1 MKKYIKFAVIFA
13 ILAIVG
19 LVVYNKFVVKDEAPK
34 AITMKLEKGNIRSIV
49 SASGE
54 VYAQDLVDVG
64 AQVSGQIK
72 KLYVGVG
79 DVVKKGDMIAE
90 IDSIKQENEISK
102 QKAQLLIHEANLEAT
117 KISAQNAKIKYDREL
132 KLYKKNATSLEAV
145 ENAKNT
151 AALQEA
157 SLKQITAQIEQ
168 TKLALN
174 TAETDLGYT
183 KITAP
188 IDGTIVSVPV
198 EEGKTINANQSTPT
212 IVKIADLTK
221 MEIKME
227 VAEGDISKIKK
238 GMKVEYTILSDL
250 KNIKTAEVS
259 VIDPGLTTLSD
270 GSYGSSS
277 SASSSNSAKYYYVK
291 VFVDNS
297 DDFLKIGMTTENSII
312 VNQKEDAFYLPTSAL
327 KRDRK
332 GDYVLVADGNSVEKV
347 YVKTG
352 ISDDINTEIIE
363 GIAKSDVVVLTDG
376 GTTMRSNGGR
386 GAPMMRF

>member
-1 MKKYIKFAVIFA
+1 MKKLKFLI
-13 ILAIVG
+13 ILAVLALLG
-19 LVVYNKFVVKDEAPK
+19 YFVYNKFFVKAEAPK
-34 AITMKLEKGNIRSIV
+34 VITTQLQKGDIRSIV
-49 SASGE
+49 SANGE
-54 VYAQDLVDVG
+54 VYARDLVDVG

-90 IDSIKQENEISK
+90 IDSVKQENEISR
-102 QKAQLLIHEANLEAT
+102 QKAQLLIHEANLAAT
-117 KISAQNAKIKYDREL
+117 EISAKNAKVKYNREL
-132 KLYKKNATSLEAV
+132 NLYNKKATSLEAV

-157 SLKQITAQIEQ
+157 NLKQIKAQIEQ

-250 KNIKTAEVS
+250 KNVKHS
-259 VIDPGLTTLSD
+259 VISTIDPGLTTLSD
-270 GSYGSSS
+270 GSYGNSN

-291 VFVDNS
+291 VLVEND

-312 VNQKEDAFYLPTSAL
+312 TTEKE
-327 KRDRK
+327 
-332 GDYVLVADGNSVEKV
+332 
-347 YVKTG
+347 
-352 ISDDINTEIIE
+352 NT
-363 GIAKSDVVVLTDG
+363 
-376 GTTMRSNGGR
+376 
-386 GAPMMRF
+386 

>member
-1 MKKYIKFAVIFA
+1 MKKHIKFAIVFA
-13 ILAIVG
+13 VLALIGIVA
-19 LVVYNKFVVKDEAPK
+19 YNKFFVNNEAPK
-34 AITMKLEKGNIRSIV
+34 VITMKLEKGNIRSVV

-72 KLYVGVG
+72 KLYVRVG

-90 IDSIKQENEISK
+90 IDSVKQENEISK
-102 QKAQLLIHEANLEAT
+102 QKAQLLIHEANLAAT
-117 KISAQNAKIKYDREL
+117 EISAKNAKVKYNREL
-132 KLYKKNATSLEAV
+132 NLYNKKATSLEAV

-157 SLKQITAQIEQ
+157 NLKQIQAQIEQ

-250 KNIKTAEVS
+250 KNVKTAEVS
-259 VIDPGLTTLSD
+259 IIDPGSTSLSD
-270 GSYGSSS
+270 GSYDKTSSGGSSS
-277 SASSSNSAKYYYVK
+277 SAVYFYVK

-312 VNQKEDAFYLPTSAL
+312 INEKQNTDYLPTSAI
-327 KRDRK
+327 KRDRQ
-332 GDYVLVADGNSVEKV
+332 GDYVYIQNGNLIEKV
-347 YVKTG
+347 YIQKG
-352 ISDDINTEIIE
+352 ISDDINTEILE
-363 GIAKSDVVVLTDG
+363 GVGMDDTVVLTDG
-376 GTTMRSNGGR
+376 SMSMKLNGGR
-386 GAPMMRF
+386 APMMRF